1 MLPEP
6 VTIVTTVAGLLGFTV
21 SALSTI
27 DRLRLFWRDLKDDAV
42 KSFVHD
48 LEVAENLLG
57 EVEHLCSSLKKEGAT
72 QLPGIRLETLHIHVE
87 DCGRDLQRWLRI
99 SSQFASRRGRTTTEM
114 VHPPLTLRPK
124 AFENF
129 LHAIRK
135 ASRTDVKTSLGWHQE
150 NIKMSLSLLNV

>member
-48 LEVAENLLG
+48 LEVAETCLG
-57 EVEHLCSSLKKEGAT
+57 KLS
-72 QLPGIRLETLHIHVE
+72 I
-87 DCGRDLQRWLRI
+87 
-99 SSQFASRRGRTTTEM
+99 FAI
-114 VHPPLTLRPK
+114 V
-124 AFENF
+124 
-129 LHAIRK
+129 
-135 ASRTDVKTSLGWHQE
+135 
-150 NIKMSLSLLNV
+150 